1 MIGVKW
7 QNAIPFHVWI
17 KALIIAS
24 LIFWTGFGFFMVF
37 HRDTEPIRRTRSNLH
52 PGHTRTDAV
61 ILGSSLTERA
71 FSTYG
76 SLDSIL
82 IHEGVR
88 INYQLITRPYAVIG
102 DFSPLLGEI
111 GKTAPRAV
119 LIESNILCADLF
131 LRAPETFFGHLRQ
144 FRGYFRNIPKQ
155 LAASWLRTF
164 SRLFREP
171 ALFQASGQGTA
182 IGEKYWD
189 SYKRRAGR
197 YRVRRF
203 DAFPEWNAF
212 FSRAEK
218 AGIRVYLLELPR
230 SREAD
235 RYITKEFL
243 EDQERLFRRF
253 EERYHVID
261 LKFPGRLDQRTYFID
276 VAHFNREGSRVF
288 SQWMVDR
295 IWKNDGETGR

>member
-1 MIGVKW
+1 VIDAKR
-7 QNAIPFHVWI
+7 QYAAPFHVWI
-17 KALIIAS
+17 KALIIAG

-52 PGHTRTDAV
+52 PGRTRTDAV

-76 SLDSIL
+76 SLDSLL
-82 IHEGVR
+82 IHDSVKV
-88 INYQLITRPYAVIG
+88 NYQLITRPYAVLG

-111 GKTAPRAV
+111 EKTAPRAV

-131 LRAPETFFGHLRQ
+131 LRAPESFFGHLRQ
-144 FRGYFRNIPKQ
+144 FRGYFRKLPKQ
-155 LAASWLRTF
+155 MAAFWLRSF

-171 ALFQASGQGTA
+171 ELFRASSPGMT
-182 IGEKYWD
+182 IDEKYWD
-189 SYKRRAGR
+189 TYKRRAGR

-212 FSRAEK
+212 FDRAHE
-218 AGIRVYLLELPR
+218 AGIRVFLLELPR
-230 SREAD
+230 SSEAD
-235 RYITKEFL
+235 RYVTREFL
-243 EDQERLFRRF
+243 EDQERLIRRF
-253 EERYHVID
+253 EERYHVTA
-261 LKFPGRLDQRTYFID
+261 LKFPGRLDQRTYFVD

-288 SQWMVDR
+288 SRWTVDR
-295 IWKNDGETGR
+295 IWRNEGEAGR